1 MKGETARITVYA
13 PCAHSSFN
21 RVPSGPRVGVSVAA
35 SSVVALGSLVACSAS
50 PRGPVG
56 TRLNDL
62 DSGWRPRG
70 VPRAIVVSQFNK
82 R

>member
-35 SSVVALGSLVACSAS
+35 SSVVTLRSLVARSAS
-50 PRGPVG
+50 PRGPLG
-56 TRLNDL
+56 TRLNNFD
-62 DSGWRPRG
+62 GGRGPRQ
-70 VPRAIVVSQFNK
+70 ALCSCASSTI
-82 R
+82 